1 MKNPLI
7 FAKEHETGIIEIS
20 AILTSSLRWIIAFL
34 PVDGVSVSMYS
45 RLGYTWEFL
54 SALLSVAFAVVEV
67 YATAFMM
74 RAWNRATLHR
84 DRVVLLVL
92 WVLSLIVMVIV
103 QFPPLYANIMNVNI
117 NTLPQVIVIPW
128 IISVA
133 LSTFVI
139 IAGVS
144 YADTV
149 YKRKTET
156 KTKTERSPYTV
167 VKQAD
172 PQIAAPA
179 APQLPAGKPLSY
191 EEFREAML
199 SMGADAPTSVEGVEQ
214 VFGMS
219 HATAGRRMSKYR
231 NEA

>member
-1 MKNPLI
+1 MKAVIPFL
-7 FAKEHETGIIEIS
+7 KEHETGVIEAAAII
-20 AILTSSLRWIIAFL
+20 TSSLRWIITFM
-34 PVDGVSVSMYS
+34 PVDGLQF
-45 RLGYTWEFL
+45 RLAQTLPIWEAL

-74 RAWNRATLHR
+74 RAWNRATLKR
-84 DRVVLLVL
+84 DRWMLLAL
-92 WVLSLIVMVIV
+92 WVVSLVVMVVV

-117 NTLPQVIVIPW
+117 NTLPQAVVIPW

-156 KTKTERSPYTV
+156 KQSARSPYTV
-167 VKQAD
+167 VKKAD
-172 PQIAAPA
+172 PQIAAAPA
-179 APQLPAGKPLSY
+179 APQLTAGKPLSY
-191 EEFREAML
+191 EQFREAML
-199 SMGADAPTSVEGVEQ
+199 SLGADAPTSVEEVEQ

-219 HATAGRRMSKYR
+219 HATAGRRMSRYR
-231 NEA
+231 NEV